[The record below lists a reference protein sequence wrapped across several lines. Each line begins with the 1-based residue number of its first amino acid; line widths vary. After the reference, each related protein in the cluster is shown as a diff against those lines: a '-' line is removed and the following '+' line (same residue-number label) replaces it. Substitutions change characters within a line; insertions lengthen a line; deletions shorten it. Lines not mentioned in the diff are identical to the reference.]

1 VSHVQYSVPEAPQGL
16 AYQVN
21 VAPYLLHPAHEAEE
35 RSSIKEGPLRE
46 DGCAVSALSLFLKA
60 DHPQVGDLDGHCILG
75 VPLFLLATA
84 LHKYP
89 GSILAA
95 AQLPTCMPRLS
106 RDSFLLA
113 CQLTCWTN

>member
-1 VSHVQYSVPEAPQGL
+1 MSHVQYSVPAAPQGL

-21 VAPYLLHPAHEAEE
+21 AAPEHAAYLLHPAHEAEE

-60 DHPQVGDLDGHCILG
+60 DHPQVGDLNGHCILG

-95 AQLPTCMPRLS
+95 AQLPTCMPRL
-106 RDSFLLA
+106 
-113 CQLTCWTN
+113 